1 MCASDPTG
9 PHNRILEREGAW
21 ELRLAPEVSVEQSQ
35 MARQQELAHREQRIQ
50 AAEGIEADGDHTAGQ
65 LAYLRSEI
73 QEKDQQL
80 MELAVRCE
88 DTYREAED
96 AKKKAHSAQQ
106 KYEEESLM
114 SPPSGGGKVGGLH
127 GCATLV
133 AARSGRGAACKR
145 RIACVPA
152 GGYSTACCILLRPG
166 GLVTSWGE
174 DGGVAN
180 SAGVAH
186 NLAESLL
193 DVVRINM
200 ILPEFGRLRWNPTKA
215 RPIWAKFGLSLA
227 SVATHGPMS
236 TKLGRLRWMQHG
248 SPWCRKDDFRGTM
261 IDQVSVLH

>member
-114 SPPSGGGKVGGLH
+114 SPLLGGAKSEGSMDALHWWLLVPGGGPRAKGASRVFRQGATAQLVVYCCARVGSS
-127 GCATLV
+127 
-133 AARSGRGAACKR
+133 RRGVKMGALRIRPASPTIWPKACWTWLE
-145 RIACVPA
+145 
-152 GGYSTACCILLRPG
+152 ST
-166 GLVTSWGE
+166 
-174 DGGVAN
+174 
-180 SAGVAH
+180 
-186 NLAESLL
+186 
-193 DVVRINM
+193 
-200 ILPEFGRLRWNPTKA
+200 
-215 RPIWAKFGLSLA
+215 
-227 SVATHGPMS
+227 
-236 TKLGRLRWMQHG
+236 
-248 SPWCRKDDFRGTM
+248 
-261 IDQVSVLH
+261 